1 MTRTDHRMTR
11 CFLNNATS
19 SPIAY
24 SSVSTWVVLILA
36 YCFCI
41 GPQLVQAGS
50 IRVGITE
57 IPPSLGNPFTAM
69 GPPSTHFWGSLYDSL
84 TEIDNYGAV
93 LPSLAAEWYQAAPTV
108 WIFKLAEGVRFHNG
122 RPFDA
127 HSVIATISYL
137 QSTEAARFLIANE
150 VSNVVGVRAISDF
163 QVEIKTREPDAIL
176 PRRMSLI
183 KMIEPHAWKTLGSEE
198 YALNPIGTGP
208 YEFSKWGNGNN
219 VVTLIKTENRRRPV
233 QSVGKLTFLEVP
245 NAVAREQALVS
256 GELDF
261 IWGLNPDSVEA
272 IRQSGFLVQVHR
284 LSQITS
290 IALPNVIN
298 EDSPLQSSDVR
309 RALNYAVDRAAI
321 AEHIFG
327 GLVSVAS
334 QGAVEG
340 TVGFNPSLSPYP
352 YDPNEAR
359 RLLVNAGYPDGFSFT
374 IGVLQITGSGQ
385 ELAYQKVGQDLRA
398 VGIDARV
405 KSIPAAEFLR
415 RFMSSDWSE
424 YDAFSLLWNNEPMR
438 DVGRAL
444 EYFSCLRPQ
453 PFFCDQPTTD
463 LIRASRGEANPDQR
477 KKILQNLMVRVKNL
491 APALWLTD
499 SVNLSASTPK
509 LRNIELQTGAIRFE
523 RMTLAH

>member
-1 MTRTDHRMTR
+1 M
-11 CFLNNATS
+11 A
-19 SPIAY
+19 
-24 SSVSTWVVLILA
+24 STWAVLILS
-36 YCFCI
+36 FSLVI
-41 GPQLVQAGS
+41 GPQLAQADS

-69 GPPSTHFWGSLYDSL
+69 GPPSTLFWGSLYDSL
-84 TEIDNYGAV
+84 TEIDNDGTV
-93 LPSLAAEWYQAAPTV
+93 VPSLAVEWDQTAPTK
-108 WIFKLAEGVRFHNG
+108 WMFKLAEGVRFHNG
-122 RPFDA
+122 QPFDA
-127 HSVIATISYL
+127 RSVAATISYL

-150 VSNVVGVRAISDF
+150 VRNVVSVRATSDF

-183 KMIEPHAWKTLGSEE
+183 KMIEPHAWKALGSEE

-208 YEFSKWGNGNN
+208 YEFLQWGNGNN
-219 VVTLIKTENRRRPV
+219 IVTLIKSENQRRPAQGV
-233 QSVGKLTFLEVP
+233 RTLTFLEVP
-245 NAVAREQALVS
+245 NAVAREQALLS

-272 IRQSGFLVQVHR
+272 IRQSGFLVQVYP
-284 LSQITS
+284 LSQVTS
-290 IALPNVIN
+290 IALPNVKN
-298 EDSPLQSSDVR
+298 DNSPLQSSDVR

-340 TVGFNPSLSPYP
+340 TVGFNPALDPYP

-359 RLLVNAGYPDGFSFT
+359 RLLVSGGYPDGFAFK

-385 ELAYQKVGQDLRA
+385 ELAYQKVSQDLRA
-398 VGIDARV
+398 VGIDAMVR
-405 KSIPAAEFLR
+405 SIPASEFLR
-415 RFMSSDWSE
+415 RFMSGDWSE

-463 LIRASRGEANPDQR
+463 LIRASRSEANPDR
-477 KKILQNLMVRVKNL
+477 REKILQNLMVQVKSL

-499 SVNLSASTPK
+499 SVSLSASTPK
-509 LRNIELQTGAIRFE
+509 MRNIVLQTGAIRFE